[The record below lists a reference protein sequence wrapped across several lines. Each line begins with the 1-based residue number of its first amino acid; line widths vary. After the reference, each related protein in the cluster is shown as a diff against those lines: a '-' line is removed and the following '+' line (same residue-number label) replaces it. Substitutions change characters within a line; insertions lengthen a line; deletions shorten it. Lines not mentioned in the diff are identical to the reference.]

1 VHRDIKPENILL
13 QEGEAMLADF
23 GIALAVKEAGGH
35 RLTQT
40 GLSLGTPQSMSPEQ
54 ATGDRTIDARSDVYS
69 LAAVLYEMLAGE
81 PPVTGASAQSM
92 IAKLMTES
100 PTRLRVL
107 RSTVPAEVDEAVAK
121 ALSKTPAD
129 RFATAGDFVRALVA
143 KPETAPQIG
152 TAGTPSRRH
161 RGTMIGLAAAG
172 IVAAAIGAWAL
183 RSRAPGHASLGTKT
197 QLTSTGGVYYPAI
210 SSDGK
215 QLAFLTRQCA
225 GASCTYDAVVQDVG
239 GTQTRTLLHGA
250 TASYGLEW
258 SPDRR
263 NLLFAGTVGGR
274 SGTYLLS
281 ALGGEPRW
289 LTGGVATFYA
299 GGDSLLLAS
308 PLRRDSVFWMRVA
321 ALDGVARD
329 SIRVA
334 GPGSGLAALSVVPG
348 TNWILTLVPQPPHGL
363 WQMIDRSGKV
373 ADHVVNAC
381 TCGGIAATDA
391 VWLARAGDGLEE
403 SVVRIAIDRSN
414 GHFSARQDTMTRAVF
429 TAFSVTGDGQSM
441 VMDEGTFDNAVWAVP
456 LADAL
461 KGALPDD
468 RRILRAS
475 SEVGATV
482 SPDGE
487 RLLVGRLVALPGGH
501 SELRFSVMPFDGGA
515 ETPLSARGTVRRA
528 RWSDESHVAI
538 GALVPG
544 GLRLSE
550 LDVQSGAE
558 RNVLQLS
565 DSALRD
571 LDALPDGWVW
581 IAPTRDRLVVARHG
595 ARREYRAP
603 AGFGGIYQLDV
614 DRARRRVLY
623 VGYGGATGDS
633 TAVVS
638 LSLDDGKQTLLMTT
652 SGEFGRVTASTT
664 HAAVVGMARTQ
675 DSWELLAIDAPGQV
689 TSLGTIGRPI
699 ASLSVSDDLRRATV
713 MVRDYR
719 ADAWLN
725 RVAVH

>member
-1 VHRDIKPENILL
+1 
-13 QEGEAMLADF
+13 
-23 GIALAVKEAGGH
+23 
-35 RLTQT
+35 
-40 GLSLGTPQSMSPEQ
+40 MSPEQ

-69 LAAVLYEMLAGE
+69 LAAVLYEMIAGE

-107 RSTVPAEVDEAVAK
+107 RSTVPAEVDAAVAK

-143 KPETAPQIG
+143 KPDVQPPVAAAAAP
-152 TAGTPSRRH
+152 ARRR
-161 RGTMIGLAAAG
+161 RGTMIGLAVVG
-172 IVAAAIGAWAL
+172 ILAAAIGAWAL

-215 QLAFLTRQCA
+215 QLAFVTRQCA

-274 SGTYLLS
+274 PGTFVLS

-289 LTGGVATFYA
+289 VTGGAATFYA

-308 PLRRDSVFWMRVA
+308 PLRGAAEFWIRVA
-321 ALDGVARD
+321 ALDGVPRD

-334 GPGSGLAALSVVPG
+334 GPGAGLAALSVVPG

-373 ADHVVNAC
+373 ADRVVNAC

-391 VWLARAGDGLEE
+391 VWLARAGEGLEE

-414 GHFSARQDTMTRAVF
+414 GHFAAHQDTMTRAVF
-429 TAFSVTGDGQSM
+429 TAFSLTGDGQNM

-456 LADAL
+456 LGDAV

-475 SEVGATV
+475 SEVGAFV

-487 RLLVGRLVALPGGH
+487 RLLVNRRAALPGGR
-501 SELRFSVMPFDGGA
+501 SEIRFAVMPFDGGT
-515 ETPLSARGTVRRA
+515 ETPLSTAGTVRRA
-528 RWSDESHVAI
+528 RWSDDGHVAL
-538 GALVPG
+538 GTLAPG

-565 DSALRD
+565 DSSLRD
-571 LDALPDGWVW
+571 FQALADGWVW
-581 IAPTRDRLVVARHG
+581 IAPTRDRLVVERRG
-595 ARREYRAP
+595 ARREYRVP
-603 AGFGGIYQLDV
+603 AWFDGIYQLDV
-614 DRARRRVLY
+614 DRARDRVLY
-623 VGYGGATGDS
+623 VGYGGAASDS
-633 TAVVS
+633 TGVAM
-638 LSLDDGKQTLLMTT
+638 LSLGDGKQTMLTT
-652 SGEFGRVTASTT
+652 QSGEFGRVAAGTT
-664 HAAVVGMARTQ
+664 HAVIVGMARTQ
-675 DSWELLAIDAPGQV
+675 ESWELLALDGPGRA

-699 ASLSVSDDLRRATV
+699 AALSVSRDLRRATV